1 MQDKSMKAKELSTLS
16 VAELQDKLSQVKTEY
31 NNLKMQSKV
40 SSIENPIQLRI
51 IRRNIARIATVLTQ
65 NSSK

>member
-16 VAELQDKLSQVKTEY
+16 VAELQDKLSQVKAEY
-31 NNLKMQSKV
+31 NNLKLQSKV

-51 IRRNIARIATVLTQ
+51 LRRNIARIATVLTQ